1 MTIGITRSITASTLL
16 AKKIKRTERQK
27 NKHGKNEE
35 TQATKAWVFLM
46 LEQEQ
51 KADLKNIKRSS
62 RSCKIDIFGIGCKGV
77 ASPGGA
83 AP

>member
-1 MTIGITRSITASTLL
+1 VHRV
-16 AKKIKRTERQK
+16 RQRNER
-27 NKHGKNEE
+27 GKNEE

-62 RSCKIDIFGIGCKGV
+62 RSCKIDIF
-77 ASPGGA
+77 
-83 AP
+83 